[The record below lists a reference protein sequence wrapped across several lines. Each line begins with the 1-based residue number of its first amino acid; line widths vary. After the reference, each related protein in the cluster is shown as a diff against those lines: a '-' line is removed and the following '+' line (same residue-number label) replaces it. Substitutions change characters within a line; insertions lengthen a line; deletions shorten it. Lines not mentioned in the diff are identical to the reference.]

1 MALIK
6 SISGI
11 RGTIGG
17 KPRDNLTPIDIVK
30 FSAAYGTITSKGKKK
45 TKIVIG
51 RDGRISGAMVQNLV
65 VNTLIGLGIDV
76 VDLGLST
83 TPTVEV
89 AVKIEKADGGIILT
103 ASHNPKEWNAL
114 KLLNSDGEFISAE
127 IGANVLELAAAEDFS
142 FASVDKLGIVTVDES
157 YLQKHIDAILEYPL
171 VNAKMI
177 AKQDYRVV
185 VDAINS
191 TGAIFVPALLQ
202 ALGVNDI
209 IVLNGEVDGKFAHN
223 PEPLPDHLT
232 QLSNEVVK
240 QNAHFGIAVD
250 PDVDR
255 LCFVCEDGSM
265 FGEEYTLVAV
275 ADYML
280 GKIKGN
286 TVSNMSS
293 TKALKEITL
302 QHGGEYFPSAVGEV
316 NVVKKMKEVDAVIG
330 GEGNGGIIVPDF
342 HYGRD
347 ALIGIG
353 LFLSHLAN
361 HSNGMK
367 SFRNKYPDY
376 FISKNKI
383 ELNTG
388 IDVKAIFEK
397 IKDKYKKSPINTED
411 GLKIEIDN
419 DWVHLRTSNT
429 EPIIRIYAESDFET
443 KANNIAMQLMRDI
456 KEFSS

>member
-17 KPRDNLTPIDIVK
+17 KPGDNLTPIDIVK
-30 FSAAYGTITSKGKKK
+30 FSAAYGTIISKGKKQ

-89 AVKIEKADGGIILT
+89 AVKMEKADGGIILT

-142 FASVDKLGIVTVDES
+142 FASVDKLGTVTVDDS

-171 VNAKMI
+171 VNAKAI

-209 IVLNGEVDGKFAHN
+209 IILNGEVDGKFAHKREYRQQYEQHQSAERN
-223 PEPLPDHLT
+223 YTTTWRRIFSFGSGRGECSEENERGGC
-232 QLSNEVVK
+232 SNWWRRK
-240 QNAHFGIAVD
+240 RWCH
-250 PDVDR
+250 R
-255 LCFVCEDGSM
+255 S
-265 FGEEYTLVAV
+265 
-275 ADYML
+275 
-280 GKIKGN
+280 
-286 TVSNMSS
+286 
-293 TKALKEITL
+293 
-302 QHGGEYFPSAVGEV
+302 
-316 NVVKKMKEVDAVIG
+316 
-330 GEGNGGIIVPDF
+330 
-342 HYGRD
+342 
-347 ALIGIG
+347 
-353 LFLSHLAN
+353 
-361 HSNGMK
+361 
-367 SFRNKYPDY
+367 
-376 FISKNKI
+376 
-383 ELNTG
+383 
-388 IDVKAIFEK
+388 
-397 IKDKYKKSPINTED
+397 
-411 GLKIEIDN
+411 
-419 DWVHLRTSNT
+419 
-429 EPIIRIYAESDFET
+429 
-443 KANNIAMQLMRDI
+443 
-456 KEFSS
+456 